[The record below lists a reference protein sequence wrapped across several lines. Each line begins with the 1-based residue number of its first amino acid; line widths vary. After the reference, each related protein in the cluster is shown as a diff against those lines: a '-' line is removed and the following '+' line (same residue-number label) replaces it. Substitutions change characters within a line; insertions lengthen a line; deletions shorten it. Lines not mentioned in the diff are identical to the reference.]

1 MKRQA
6 GFTLIEL
13 VMVIVILGILS
24 AFALPRFADLG
35 GQAREATIQGAF
47 GAIKSASSIAHAD
60 SLVNNNSATVT
71 LEGETIDMLNS
82 YPQAIDI
89 TPGTGTGGILE
100 AAQVSAEDY
109 TIDATGAA
117 ATAAGVL
124 VIQAIGATTPATCSI
139 TYTAAAAG
147 SSPTITLVVAGC
159 G

>member
-35 GQAREATIQGAF
+35 GEAREAAIQGAF
-47 GAIKSASSIAHAD
+47 GAIKSAASIAHAD
-60 SLVNNNSATVT
+60 SLVNNNPASIT
-71 LEGETIDMLNS
+71 LEGETIDMVNG

-89 TPGTGTGGILE
+89 TAVATTGGILE
-100 AAQVSAEDY
+100 AGQITAADY

-124 VIQAIGATTPATCSI
+124 VIQATGATTPANCSVS
-139 TYTAAAAG
+139 YTAAAANA
-147 SSPTITLVVAGC
+147 SPTITLTVTGC
-159 G
+159 N